1 MPKAKDSL
9 VDMQQ
14 LDPTLR
20 EILMQALFELIQLIA
35 HNFET
40 VLIKE
45 RQFDLKMRC
54 NSGYFEQT
62 NPNVLFQLLVT
73 LLQYIAPLLKTV
85 NVVARGIR
93 ILL

>member
-1 MPKAKDSL
+1 MPKAKDLL

-45 RQFDLKMRC
+45 RQLDLKMRC
-54 NSGYFEQT
+54 NSSYFEQT